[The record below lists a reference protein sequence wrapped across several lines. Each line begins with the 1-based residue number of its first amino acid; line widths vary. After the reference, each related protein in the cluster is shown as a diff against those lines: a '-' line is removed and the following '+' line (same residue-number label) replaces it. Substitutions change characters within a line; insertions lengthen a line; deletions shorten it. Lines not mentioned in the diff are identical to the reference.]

1 MNRLLLP
8 ALILLCLLCISCQT
22 GNNKDMASAYAA
34 QAIDELH
41 QGNSLLSA
49 ELFSKALLLEPQSVA
64 HRYNLGLALLASQD
78 YEQTLILVDESLLL
92 FPYHQRFLL
101 LKARVLK
108 EQDNKSEALKV
119 YAQLFEENPG
129 SYELQALVMQQALD
143 WGFKEEAEALA
154 LRLLV
159 AHQQEEQALLALE
172 QLQGP
177 NSWPAFILRY
187 LREET
192 AIKEL

>member
-1 MNRLLLP
+1 MKKILLP
-8 ALILLCLLCISCQT
+8 ALMLLCLLSISCQT
-22 GNNKDMASAYAA
+22 GNNDMASAYAA
-34 QAIDELH
+34 QAIDELQ

-49 ELFSKALLLEPQSVA
+49 ELFSKALILEPQSVA

-78 YEQTLILVDESLLL
+78 YDQTLILADESLLL

-108 EQDNKSEALKV
+108 EQENKSEALKV
-119 YAQLFEENPG
+119 YAQLFEKNPG
-129 SYELQALVMQQALD
+129 SYELQAQVMQQALD
-143 WGFKEEAEALA
+143 WGFTEEAEALA
-154 LRLLV
+154 LRLLA
-159 AHQQEEQALLALE
+159 AHQQEEQALMVLE

-187 LREET
+187 LRPKTETEEP
-192 AIKEL
+192 